1 MATVYIDAATK
12 QNPYFSVG
20 AAVIKNDSETFEETY
35 ILGNIDNNEAE
46 WATLLKTTERL
57 VEFGITHAIIYTDS
71 KIIVDTFGLKKLKN
85 VNKLLLDNLDI
96 KILEEYD
103 ENLYEDY
110 YLKIRLIE
118 IIKELKK
125 GLENEEKNISC

>member
-1 MATVYIDAATK
+1 MNERASILKKLYPNYLILVIDK
-12 QNPYFSVG
+12 DKIKFVG
-20 AAVIKNDSETFEETY
+20 
-35 ILGNIDNNEAE
+35 IDK
-46 WATLLKTTERL
+46 L
-57 VEFGITHAIIYTDS
+57 
-71 KIIVDTFGLKKLKN
+71 IVDTFGLKKLKN

-103 ENLYEDY
+103 NNSYEDY

-125 GLENEEKNISC
+125 GLENEKENISC

>member
-1 MATVYIDAATK
+1 MNERVSILKQLYPNYLILVKDKDKIKFVGIDK
-12 QNPYFSVG
+12 
-20 AAVIKNDSETFEETY
+20 
-35 ILGNIDNNEAE
+35 L
-46 WATLLKTTERL
+46 
-57 VEFGITHAIIYTDS
+57 
-71 KIIVDTFGLKKLKN
+71 IVDTFGLKKLKN

-103 ENLYEDY
+103 NNSYEDY

-125 GLENEEKNISC
+125 GLKNEEKNISC

>member
-1 MATVYIDAATK
+1 MNERVNILKKLYPNYLILIKHKDKIKFIGIDK
-12 QNPYFSVG
+12 
-20 AAVIKNDSETFEETY
+20 
-35 ILGNIDNNEAE
+35 L
-46 WATLLKTTERL
+46 
-57 VEFGITHAIIYTDS
+57 
-71 KIIVDTFGLKKLKN
+71 IVDTFGFKKIRN

-125 GLENEEKNISC
+125 GLENEEENIGC

>member
-1 MATVYIDAATK
+1 MNERVSILKKLYPNYLILVKDKDKIKFVGIDK
-12 QNPYFSVG
+12 
-20 AAVIKNDSETFEETY
+20 
-35 ILGNIDNNEAE
+35 L
-46 WATLLKTTERL
+46 
-57 VEFGITHAIIYTDS
+57 
-71 KIIVDTFGLKKLKN
+71 IVDTFGLKKQKN

-125 GLENEEKNISC
+125 GLENEEKNIGC

>member
-1 MATVYIDAATK
+1 MNERVNILRKLYPNYLILVKHKDKIKFVGIDK
-12 QNPYFSVG
+12 
-20 AAVIKNDSETFEETY
+20 
-35 ILGNIDNNEAE
+35 L
-46 WATLLKTTERL
+46 
-57 VEFGITHAIIYTDS
+57 
-71 KIIVDTFGLKKLKN
+71 IVDTFGLKKLKN

-103 ENLYEDY
+103 NNSYEDY

-125 GLENEEKNISC
+125 GLENEEKNIGC

>member
-1 MATVYIDAATK
+1 MNERVSILKKLYPNYLILVKDNDKIKFVGIDK
-12 QNPYFSVG
+12 
-20 AAVIKNDSETFEETY
+20 
-35 ILGNIDNNEAE
+35 L
-46 WATLLKTTERL
+46 
-57 VEFGITHAIIYTDS
+57 
-71 KIIVDTFGLKKLKN
+71 IVDTFGLKKLKN

-125 GLENEEKNISC
+125 GLENEEENISS

>member
-1 MATVYIDAATK
+1 MNERVNILKKLYPNYLILVKNKDKIKFVGIDK
-12 QNPYFSVG
+12 
-20 AAVIKNDSETFEETY
+20 
-35 ILGNIDNNEAE
+35 L
-46 WATLLKTTERL
+46 
-57 VEFGITHAIIYTDS
+57 
-71 KIIVDTFGLKKLKN
+71 IVDTFGLKKLKN

-103 ENLYEDY
+103 NNSYEDY

-125 GLENEEKNISC
+125 GLENEEENIGC

>member
-1 MATVYIDAATK
+1 MNERVNILRKLYPNYLILVKHKDKIKFVGIDK
-12 QNPYFSVG
+12 S
-20 AAVIKNDSETFEETY
+20 
-35 ILGNIDNNEAE
+35 
-46 WATLLKTTERL
+46 
-57 VEFGITHAIIYTDS
+57 
-71 KIIVDTFGLKKLKN
+71 IVDTFGLKKLKN

-103 ENLYEDY
+103 NNSYEDY

>member
-1 MATVYIDAATK
+1 MNERVNILRKLYPNYLILVKHKDKIKFVGIDK
-12 QNPYFSVG
+12 S
-20 AAVIKNDSETFEETY
+20 
-35 ILGNIDNNEAE
+35 
-46 WATLLKTTERL
+46 
-57 VEFGITHAIIYTDS
+57 
-71 KIIVDTFGLKKLKN
+71 IVDTFGLKKLKN

-118 IIKELKK
+118 IIKKLKK
-125 GLENEEKNISC
+125 GLKNEEKNISC